1 MDNTETSADRDA
13 MEAARVYLARELS
26 SEATRGKPRGT
37 PRQRRPKVK
46 GTPAAGAVMEDR
58 R

>member
-1 MDNTETSADRDA
+1 
-13 MEAARVYLARELS
+13 MEAARAYLARELS
-26 SEATRGKPRGT
+26 NEATRGKPRGT